1 MAVTVGL
8 FVRLE
13 AAAGREADLAEF
25 LRSAEAL
32 VREEPGT
39 TVWYAL
45 QFGPSTFG
53 IFDAFE
59 EDAGRQAHLD
69 GQVAQGLAENA
80 DLFAH
85 PPTIEQVD
93 VLAGV

>member
-1 MAVTVGL
+1 MVAVGL

-13 AAAGREADLAEF
+13 AASGREAELAEF
-25 LRSAEAL
+25 LRSAQAL
-32 VREEPGT
+32 VEQEPDT

-59 EDAGRQAHLD
+59 GEDGRQAHLN
-69 GQVAQGLAENA
+69 GPVAQGLADNP
-80 DLFAH
+80 DLFAQ
-85 PPTIEQVD
+85 PPSIEPVD
-93 VLAGV
+93 VLAAK